1 MSMNTQGILSFGH
14 RLIASNSGEDPNQNN
29 KNGFRCL
36 ICNLVFLT
44 FQALISHVE
53 FHFSLEPAIR
63 TLYSSNQVHP
73 MISNPLLPNF
83 PRFMVMQDTNV
94 FLNNRVFQAPPQQPM
109 VMHETQFSVNNRLF
123 HAQPE
128 HPMVM
133 PQPRATYFTQE
144 EAAAVLQSLQRPPYS
159 VLPASRD
166 VTELAQLLIQPIQQ
180 RDMEVSPIDG
190 TKPYINQLD
199 KPINGENVNQDIIN
213 GEALDLALRL

>member
-1 MSMNTQGILSFGH
+1 MNNQNNIGY
-14 RLIASNSGEDPNQNN
+14 RLIASNSQEDPNQNN

-36 ICNLVFLT
+36 VCNVVFLT
-44 FQALISHVE
+44 FQALVTHVE
-53 FHFSLEPAIR
+53 SHFYLEPAIR

-83 PRFMVMQDTNV
+83 SRLMVMQDTNV

-109 VMHETQFSVNNRLF
+109 VMHATQFSVNNRLF

-128 HPMVM
+128 QPMVM
-133 PQPRATYFTQE
+133 HQPRAIYVTQE
-144 EAAAVLQSLQRPPYS
+144 EAAAAAASALQSLQRPPYS
-159 VLPASRD
+159 MLSPTRD
-166 VTELAQLLIQPIQQ
+166 VIEVAHLLVQPIHQ

-190 TKPYINQLD
+190 TRPYINQLD
-199 KPINGENVNQDIIN
+199 KPINEENVNEDNVN